1 VPELIEQRLADLE
14 AEVDVSCSQSIAR
27 SLYPIWRSARMDVIV
42 AQLTLF
48 SMQVTLDLSD
58 ELAQALTQ
66 QADRLPE
73 LLAQALTQPA
83 IPARTYRHVLEFL
96 TSHPTAEQIT
106 NFRPTQEMT
115 DRLKV
120 LLSRNQTDTL
130 TTAEVQELDEFE
142 QIEHL
147 IVMLKSSNL
156 SYLQSAA

>member
-1 VPELIEQRLADLE
+1 MGV
-14 AEVDVSCSQSIAR
+14 V
-27 SLYPIWRSARMDVIV
+27 V

-83 IPARTYRHVLEFL
+83 IPTRTYRHVLEFL
-96 TSHPTAEQIT
+96 ASHPTPEQIA
-106 NFRPTQEMT
+106 NFRPTPEMT

-130 TTAEVQELDEFE
+130 TTAEVQELAEFE